1 MISVIIPTL
10 NEAERL
16 PALLQQLARE
26 SAPHEAIVVDGGS
39 SDATR
44 EIAAAHQA
52 KVILSVPGRGQQM
65 VAGIHAASGDTLL
78 FLHADSAFPTGGL
91 ARIEAT
97 LADRPD
103 CPGGNFRLIF
113 SGDSA
118 FSRWLTGFYAWLR
131 RHGFYYGD
139 SAVFVRREV
148 YDRIGGIRPIALM
161 EDYDFN
167 RRLERAGP
175 TCCVVEPPLVTSS
188 RRFEGR
194 SATAIVWGWLEI
206 HALYHLGVGPQW
218 LAKRYEAQRRAARP
232 RPMQDK
238 PA

>member
-16 PALLQQLARE
+16 PALLRQLAGE
-26 SAPHEAIVVDGGS
+26 NTPHEVIVVDGGS
-39 SDATR
+39 SDTTR
-44 EIAAAHQA
+44 EIASAHQA
-52 KVILSVPGRGQQM
+52 KVILSVPGRGQQL
-65 VAGIHAASGDTLL
+65 VTGVQAARGDTFL
-78 FLHADSAFPTGGL
+78 FLHADSVFPAGGL

-97 LADRPD
+97 LANEPS

-131 RHGFYYGD
+131 RRGFYYGD
-139 SAVFVRREV
+139 SAVFVRREI

-175 TCCVVEPPLVTSS
+175 TCCVEEPTLVTSS

-194 SATAIVWGWLEI
+194 SAAGIVWGWLEI
-206 HALYHLGVGPQW
+206 HALYHLGVAPHW
-218 LAKRYEAQRRAARP
+218 LAKRYEVQRRMARP
-232 RPMQDK
+232 RPMRDR